1 MISQTILTAT
11 VSLVGILAMI
21 GLAARLWQAGFT
33 RRPATSS
40 RTLVLRETVAL
51 DPRRRLHLVQCGE
64 RRVILL
70 VGGSQDV
77 VVGWMAD
84 Q

>member
-1 MISQTILTAT
+1 MIPQTILTA
-11 VSLVGILAMI
+11 VGALIGILAVI
-21 GLAARLWQAGFT
+21 GLAARLWQTGLAH
-33 RRPATSS
+33 RPATGN
-40 RTLVLRETVAL
+40 RTLALRETVAL

-64 RRVILL
+64 RRVVLL

-77 VVGWMAD
+77 VVGWMPD

>member
-1 MISQTILTAT
+1 MFPQTILTA
-11 VSLVGILAMI
+11 VGALVGILAVI
-21 GLAARLWQAGFT
+21 GLAARLWQTGFMHRQT
-33 RRPATSS
+33 TNS

-77 VVGWMAD
+77 VVGWMPD